1 MIKPILAVIN
11 NPLLPNNDSVTNPV
25 AYTSKAIQTI
35 FTLFMIIGVLYFV
48 WHIVFAGYHFIAS
61 DGDSK
66 KISDAKTELT
76 YAFVGITVIFSV
88 YAILK
93 LFGTVFGIADLQQ
106 LRFKINQIY
115 KFTKK

>member
-1 MIKPILAVIN
+1 MIKTIHAVIN

-25 AYTSKAIQTI
+25 GYTSNAIQTI
-35 FTLFMIIGVLYFV
+35 FTLFMIVGVLYFV
-48 WHIVFAGYHFIAS
+48 WHVVFAGYHFISS

-66 KISDAKTELT
+66 KIQDAKTELT
-76 YAFVGITVIFSV
+76 YAFVGIVVIFSV

-106 LRFKINQIY
+106 LRFALP
-115 KFTKK
+115 TL